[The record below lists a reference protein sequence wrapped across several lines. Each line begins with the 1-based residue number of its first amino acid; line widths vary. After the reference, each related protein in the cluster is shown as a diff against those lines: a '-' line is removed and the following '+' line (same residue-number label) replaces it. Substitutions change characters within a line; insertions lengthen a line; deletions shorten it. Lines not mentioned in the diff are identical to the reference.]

1 MANKFDTALAL
12 AARGFLVFPI
22 KPGAKFPPL
31 WRDWPNRAT
40 KEPNRATKEPN
51 RATKEPNRATW
62 PTLANIG
69 IHCKGL
75 VVLDV
80 DVRADGDNSLAKL
93 ELANGLPPTLTTRT
107 PTGGRHLFYRLPE
120 GHPGVP
126 NGANRLGP
134 GIDIK
139 STNGY
144 VLAPGSEVE
153 AGRYRFEAD
162 VPIADAPEWLLLE
175 LGMSVPKKGM
185 STNSGQVEIVDAAEE
200 VVSRAQDWLAKQPK
214 GDEAFKTACG
224 LRDFGVSEAQALT
237 LLAEHD
243 GRPIDTLRP
252 KVDHAYRYA
261 QNEPGARAASAEDFP
276 VVENNKSDL
285 SNRPRPKLLRLTE
298 LAAQPSGTGY
308 LIKGLLQ
315 RRSHAVMYGAPGEGK
330 TFVALDMAYHVAAG
344 KEWQGNKVHSG
355 TVFYL
360 AYEGIGGLAKRA
372 AALTRLHGEAD
383 APFYLVSADYNLR
396 EAAGRKALGEDIAT
410 LPTKPVLIIID
421 TLARAMKGGD
431 ENSAQD
437 MGALNDSVSALIQ
450 ATGACV
456 LLIHHSGKN
465 KASGARGSSALLGAI
480 DTEIEIDARQ
490 IFTRKQRDVE
500 PAHPLGFKLTPVSV
514 GVDADGDAVMSC
526 YVEPA
531 TPIVERMA
539 GLSENAR
546 LGFDV
551 LTDLSPD
558 NESVDGD
565 RWHSKCREFLPQQD
579 AAARKAFYRIR
590 STLVKRGLVEETPNG
605 RFQRRLE

>member
-1 MANKFDTALAL
+1 MTDKLDTALAL
-12 AARGFLVFPI
+12 AARGFPVFPI
-22 KPGAKFPPL
+22 KAGAKFPPL

-40 KEPNRATKEPN
+40 KEPNRATSTNSEQIGSKLVD
-51 RATKEPNRATW
+51 KW
-62 PTLANIG
+62 PENANIG

-93 ELANGLPPTLTTRT
+93 ELTNGLPPTLTTRT

-120 GHPGVP
+120 GHTGVP
-126 NGANRLGP
+126 NGANKLGP

-162 VPIADAPEWLLLE
+162 VPIVDAPEWLLLE
-175 LGMSVPKKGM
+175 LGTSVPKKGM
-185 STNSGQVEIVDAAEE
+185 STNSGQVEIVDASEE
-200 VVSRAQDWLAKQPK
+200 IVLRANEWLAKQPK

-224 LRDFGVSEAQALT
+224 LRDFGVSETQATT

-252 KVDHAYRYA
+252 KVEHAYRYA
-261 QNEPGARAASAEDFP
+261 QNEPGARTASAEDFP
-276 VVENNKSDL
+276 VVEQPAPK
-285 SNRPRPKLLRLTE
+285 PRPKLLRLTE

-344 KEWQGNKVHSG
+344 KEWQNNKVHSG

-372 AALTRLHGEAD
+372 AALTRLHGEDD

-396 EAAGRKALGEDIAT
+396 DAAGRKALGEDIAT

-450 ATGACV
+450 STGACV

-514 GVDADGDAVMSC
+514 GVDADGDAVTSC

-531 TPIVERMA
+531 TPIIERMA

-546 LGFDV
+546 LGFEV
-551 LTDLSPD
+551 LADLSPD
-558 NESVDGD
+558 NEAVDGD

>member
-1 MANKFDTALAL
+1 MTNRLYTALAL

-22 KPGAKFPPL
+22 KAGAKFPPL
-31 WRDWPNRAT
+31 VKNWPARAST
-40 KEPNRATKEPN
+40 AVDAP
-51 RATKEPNRATW
+51 W
-62 PTLANIG
+62 PENANVG

-80 DVRADGDNSLAKL
+80 DVRANGDESFAKL
-93 ELANGLPPTLTTRT
+93 ELTNGLPPTLTTRT

-126 NGANRLGP
+126 NGANKLGP

-162 VPIADAPEWLLLE
+162 VPIAEAPVWLVQELGASTIREQKEKMDVSDAP
-175 LGMSVPKKGM
+175 
-185 STNSGQVEIVDAAEE
+185 EE
-200 VVSRAQDWLAKQPK
+200 VVSRAQEWLAKRPK
-214 GDEAFKTACG
+214 GDEVFKTACG
-224 LRDFGVSEAQALT
+224 LRDFGVSEDQALT

-243 GRPIDTLRP
+243 GRPIDTLSP
-252 KVDHAYRYA
+252 KVEHAYRYA

-276 VVENNKSDL
+276 VVEQPAPK
-285 SNRPRPKLLRLTE
+285 PRPKLLRLTE

-330 TFVALDMAYHVAAG
+330 TFVALDMAYHVAAS
-344 KEWQGNKVHSG
+344 KEWQGNKVHPG

-360 AYEGIGGLAKRA
+360 AYEGVGGLAKRA
-372 AALTRLHGEAD
+372 AALTRLHGDED

-396 EAAGRKALGEDIAT
+396 EAAGREALGEDIAT

-450 ATGACV
+450 STGACV

-514 GVDADGDAVMSC
+514 GMDADGDAVMSC

-546 LGFDV
+546 LGFEV
-551 LTDLSPD
+551 LADLSPD
-558 NESVDGD
+558 NETVDGD

-605 RFQRRLE
+605 RFQMRLE